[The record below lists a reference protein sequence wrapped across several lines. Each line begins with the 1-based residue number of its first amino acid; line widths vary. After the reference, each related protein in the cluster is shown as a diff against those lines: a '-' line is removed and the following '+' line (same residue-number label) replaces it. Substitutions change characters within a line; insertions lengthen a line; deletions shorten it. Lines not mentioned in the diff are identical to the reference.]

1 MLSALS
7 IRDIVLIE
15 RLDLSFDQ
23 GMTVLTGETGAGK
36 SILLDAL
43 GLALGG
49 RGDAALVRAGAERGV
64 VTAAFELAEGHRAFS
79 LLSEAGVESDGE
91 LVVRRVQNADGRSR
105 ATINDQPAS
114 VSLLRRLGGCLA
126 EIHGQHDDRAL
137 LDPAMH
143 RDLVDAFGELDAQR
157 LNVSQLW
164 QTWKADEAAL
174 NEHAERLERAEEERA
189 WLEHAVQELQAL
201 APQHGEEEQLSTRRQ
216 MMMNA
221 ERFAEALDDIDKALA
236 GDGTKEANLNA
247 GLRKLERRQAD
258 AAGQLDGL
266 ISALD
271 RLVGEMNAAKA
282 ALEEARSTFVFDA
295 SEQSDIEERLF
306 ALRDMARKHRCQVEQ
321 LPNVAE
327 RLNTDLANLQDG
339 QGHLDALR
347 AKAEASRKAYFK
359 KAEDLSVARR
369 AVAADL
375 DDKVMQ
381 ELAPLKLDKAKFLSD
396 MESGDSIAGPHGID
410 RLEFK
415 VATNP
420 GAAPGPIFKVASGG
434 ELSRFMLALKVVV
447 AARGSAPT
455 LIFDEIDTGIGGAT
469 ADAMGQ
475 RLARLSDTLQV
486 LSVTHS
492 PQVAVRAGTHM
503 LITKMEE
510 VSEGKST
517 DARLVTRVTQLHAES
532 RREEVARMLS
542 GASVTDEARAQAD
555 RLMRDT
561 G

>member
-1 MLSALS
+1 MLNALS

-15 RLDLSFDQ
+15 RLDLSFDA

-43 GLALGG
+43 GLALGA
-49 RGDAALVRAGAERGV
+49 RGDADLVRAGAERGV
-64 VTAAFELAEGHRAFS
+64 VTAAFELAPGHEAFA
-79 LLSEAGVESDGE
+79 LLNEAGVDSEGE
-91 LVVRRVQNADGRSR
+91 LVVRRVQSADGRSR
-105 ATINDQPAS
+105 ATVNDQPAS
-114 VSLLRRLGGCLA
+114 VGLLRRLGGCLA

-137 LDPAMH
+137 LDAAMH
-143 RDLVDAFGELDAQR
+143 RDLVDAFGELEGAR
-157 LNVSQLW
+157 RHVSDLW
-164 QTWKADEAAL
+164 ETWKTDEAAL
-174 NEHAERLERAEEERA
+174 NDHAARLERAEEERA
-189 WLEHAVQELQAL
+189 WLEHAVQELQAM
-201 APQHGEEEQLSTRRQ
+201 APQHGEEEKLSARRQ
-216 MMMNA
+216 LMMNA
-221 ERFAEALDDIDKALA
+221 ERFAEALDDVDKALA
-236 GDGTKEANLNA
+236 GDGTQEASLNA

-258 AAGQLDGL
+258 ASGQLDGL

-271 RLVGEMNAAKA
+271 RLVVEMNTAKS
-282 ALEEARSTFVFDA
+282 ALDEARATFEFDA
-295 SEQSDIEERLF
+295 REQAEIEERLF

-321 LPNVAE
+321 LPDVAE
-327 RLNTDLANLQDG
+327 RLITDLSNLQEG
-339 QGHLDALR
+339 QGHLDELR
-347 AKAEASRKAYFK
+347 RKAEASKRVYFVE
-359 KAEDLSVARR
+359 AEQLSAARR
-369 AVAADL
+369 AAATEL
-375 DDKVMQ
+375 DEQVMQ
-381 ELAPLKLDKAKFLSD
+381 ELGPLKLEKARFVSD
-396 MESGDSIAGPHGID
+396 IESGDSIAGAHGID

-420 GAAPGPIFKVASGG
+420 GAVPGPIVKVASGG
-434 ELSRFMLALKVVV
+434 ELSRFMLALKVVL

-475 RLARLSDTLQV
+475 RLARLSGTLQV
-486 LSVTHS
+486 LAVTHS
-492 PQVAVRAGTHM
+492 PQVAVRADTHM

-510 VSEGKST
+510 VSEGAQS
-517 DARLVTRVTQLHAES
+517 DARLVTRVTQLQAES

>member
-1 MLSALS
+1 MLTALS

-15 RLDLSFDQ
+15 RLDLRFDR

-49 RGDAALVRAGAERGV
+49 RGDAALVRTGAERGV
-64 VTAAFELAEGHRAFS
+64 VTAAFDLEPDHAAIALLADAD
-79 LLSEAGVESDGE
+79 VDCDGE
-91 LVVRRVQNADGRSR
+91 LVVRRVQSADGRSR

-114 VSLLRRLGGCLA
+114 VGLLKRLGACLA

-143 RDLVDAFGELDAQR
+143 RDLVDAFGELEGSRQKVAD
-157 LNVSQLW
+157 LW
-164 QTWKADEAAL
+164 QTWKADETAL
-174 NEHAERLERAEEERA
+174 NDHAERLERAEEERA

-201 APQHGEEEQLSTRRQ
+201 DPRHGEEEQLSTRRQ
-216 MMMNA
+216 LMMNS
-221 ERFAEALDDIDKALA
+221 ERYAEALDDVDKALA
-236 GDGTKEANLNA
+236 GDHTQQASLNA

-258 AAGQLDGL
+258 ASGQLDGL
-266 ISALD
+266 IAALD
-271 RLVGEMNAAKA
+271 RLVIEMNAAKV
-282 ALEEARSTFVFDA
+282 ALDEARSTFVFDA
-295 SEQSDIEERLF
+295 REQTEIEERLF
-306 ALRDMARKHRCQVEQ
+306 ALRDMARKHRCQIEQ
-321 LPNVAE
+321 LPDVAS
-327 RLNTDLANLQDG
+327 RLTTDLSNLQDG
-339 QGHLDALR
+339 QGHLDELR
-347 AKAEASRKAYFK
+347 AKAEASRAAYFAD
-359 KAEDLSVARR
+359 AEALSVARR
-369 AVAADL
+369 AAAVEL
-375 DDKVMQ
+375 DAQVLQ
-381 ELAPLKLDKAKFLSD
+381 ELAPLKLEKAIFVSD
-396 MESGDSIAGPHGID
+396 VETGDSIAGPHGID

-420 GAAPGPIFKVASGG
+420 GAAPGAIIKVASGG
-434 ELSRFMLALKVVV
+434 ELSRFMLALKVVL
-447 AARGSAPT
+447 AARCSAPT

-475 RLARLSDTLQV
+475 RLARLSGGLQV
-486 LSVTHS
+486 LAVTHS
-492 PQVAVRAGTHM
+492 PQVAVRADSHM

-510 VSEGKST
+510 VAGDAEA
-517 DARLVTRVTQLHAES
+517 DARLVTRVTQLQAES

-542 GASVTDEARAQAD
+542 GAIVTEEARAQAD

>member
-15 RLDLSFDQ
+15 RLDLSFDA

-43 GLALGG
+43 GLALGA

-64 VTAAFELAEGHRAFS
+64 VTAEFDLEPAHKAFTLLAEADVA
-79 LLSEAGVESDGE
+79 SEGE
-91 LVVRRVQNADGRSR
+91 LVVRRVQSADGRSR

-114 VSLLRRLGGCLA
+114 VGLLRRLGGCLA

-137 LDPAMH
+137 LDPVMH
-143 RDLVDAFGELDAQR
+143 RDLVDAFGELEDRRRTVAD
-157 LNVSQLW
+157 LW
-164 QTWKADEAAL
+164 QVWKADETAL

-201 APQHGEEEQLSTRRQ
+201 SPQHGEEEQLTTRRQ
-216 MMMNA
+216 LMMNS
-221 ERFAEALDDIDKALA
+221 ERFAEALDDVDKAIS
-236 GDGTKEANLNA
+236 GDHTQEASLNA

-258 AAGQLDGL
+258 ASGQLDGL

-271 RLVGEMNAAKA
+271 RLVIEMNAAKVALDA
-282 ALEEARSTFVFDA
+282 ARATFVFDA
-295 SEQSDIEERLF
+295 HEQSEIEERLF

-321 LPNVAE
+321 LPDVAE
-327 RLNTDLANLQDG
+327 RLITDLANLKDG
-339 QGHLDALR
+339 QGHLDELR
-347 AKAEASRKAYFK
+347 RKAEASRAAYFAD
-359 KAEDLSVARR
+359 AEDLSVARR
-369 AVAADL
+369 AAASDL
-375 DDKVMQ
+375 DDQVMQ
-381 ELAPLKLDKAKFLSD
+381 ELAPLKLEKATFVSD
-396 MESGDSIAGPHGID
+396 IESGDSIAGVHGID

-420 GAAPGPIFKVASGG
+420 GAAPGAIIKVASGG
-434 ELSRFMLALKVVV
+434 ELSRFMLALKVVL

-455 LIFDEIDTGIGGAT
+455 LVFDEIDTGIGGAT

-475 RLARLSDTLQV
+475 RLARLSGTLQV
-486 LSVTHS
+486 LAVTHS
-492 PQVAVRAGTHM
+492 PQVAVRADSHM

-510 VSEGKST
+510 VIEDAEA
-517 DARLVTRVTQLHAES
+517 DARLVTRVTRLQAES

-542 GASVTDEARAQAD
+542 GANVTDEARAQAD

>member
-15 RLDLSFDQ
+15 RLDLSFDA

-64 VTAAFELAEGHRAFS
+64 VTAGFDLDPAHKAFALLAEADVA
-79 LLSEAGVESDGE
+79 SEGE
-91 LVVRRVQNADGRSR
+91 LVVRRVQSADGRSR

-114 VSLLRRLGGCLA
+114 VGLLRKLGSCLA

-137 LDPAMH
+137 LDPVMH
-143 RDLVDAFGELDAQR
+143 RDLVDAFGELESRRAKVGD
-157 LNVSQLW
+157 LW
-164 QTWKADEAAL
+164 QVWKADETAL
-174 NEHAERLERAEEERA
+174 NEHSERLERAEEERA

-201 APQHGEEEQLSTRRQ
+201 APQHGEEEQLATRRQ
-216 MMMNA
+216 LMMNS
-221 ERFAEALDDIDKALA
+221 ERFAEALDDVDKAIS
-236 GDGTKEANLNA
+236 GDRTQEASLNA

-258 AAGQLDGL
+258 ASGQLDGL

-271 RLVGEMNAAKA
+271 RLVIEMNAAKS
-282 ALEEARSTFVFDA
+282 ALDEARATFVFDA
-295 SEQSDIEERLF
+295 REQSEIEERLF
-306 ALRDMARKHRCQVEQ
+306 ALREMARKHRCQVEQ
-321 LPNVAE
+321 LPDVAE
-327 RLNTDLANLQDG
+327 RLVTDLANLQDG
-339 QGHLDALR
+339 QGHLDELR
-347 AKAEASRKAYFK
+347 RKAEASRAAYFAD
-359 KAEDLSVARR
+359 AEALSVARR
-369 AVAADL
+369 AAAAEL
-375 DDKVMQ
+375 DDQVMQ
-381 ELAPLKLDKAKFLSD
+381 ELAPLKLEKATFVSD
-396 MESGDSIAGPHGID
+396 VESGDSIAAVHGID

-420 GAAPGPIFKVASGG
+420 GAAPGAIIKVASGG
-434 ELSRFMLALKVVV
+434 ELSRFMLALKVVL

-486 LSVTHS
+486 LAVTHS
-492 PQVAVRAGTHM
+492 PQVAVRADSHM

-510 VSEGKST
+510 VAEDTQT
-517 DARLVTRVTQLHAES
+517 DARLVTRVTRLQAES

-542 GASVTDEARAQAD
+542 GANVTDEARAQAD

>member
-15 RLDLSFDQ
+15 RLDLSFDE

-64 VTAAFELAEGHRAFS
+64 VTAAFELAEGHKAFA

-114 VSLLRRLGGCLA
+114 VTLLRRLGSCLA

-137 LDPAMH
+137 LDSAMH
-143 RDLVDAFGELDAQR
+143 RDLVDAFGELEPQR
-157 LNVSQLW
+157 LSVSALW
-164 QTWKADEAAL
+164 HAWKADEVAL

-189 WLEHAVQELQAL
+189 WLEHAAQELQAL

-221 ERFAEALDDIDKALA
+221 ERFAEALDDVDKALA
-236 GDGTKEANLNA
+236 GDGTQESRLNA

-258 AAGQLDGL
+258 ASGQLDGL

-271 RLVGEMNAAKA
+271 RLVIETNAAKS
-282 ALEEARSTFVFDA
+282 ALEEARATFVFDDR
-295 SEQSDIEERLF
+295 EQSEIEERLF
-306 ALRDMARKHRCQVEQ
+306 ALREMARKHRCQLEQ
-321 LPNVAE
+321 LPDVAE
-327 RLNTDLANLQDG
+327 RLTTDLANLQDG

-347 AKAEASRKAYFK
+347 AKVTASRSAYFDE
-359 KAEDLSVARR
+359 AEKLSVARR
-369 AVAADL
+369 AVAAEL
-375 DDKVMQ
+375 DDQVMQ
-381 ELAPLKLDKAKFLSD
+381 ELAPLKLEKAKFLSD
-396 MESGDSIAGPHGID
+396 IESGDSIAGPSGID

-415 VATNP
+415 VTTNP
-420 GAAPGPIFKVASGG
+420 GASPGSIVKVASGG

-447 AARGSAPT
+447 AARVSAPT

-475 RLARLSDTLQV
+475 RLARLSNTLQV

-492 PQVAVRAGTHM
+492 PQVAVRADKHM

-510 VSEGKST
+510 VSESKGT
-517 DARLVTRVTQLHAES
+517 DARLVTRVTELQAES

>member
-49 RGDAALVRAGAERGV
+49 RGDAALVRSGAERGV
-64 VTAAFELAEGHRAFS
+64 VTAAFELETGHKALA
-79 LLSEAGVESDGE
+79 LLADADVQCEGE

-114 VSLLRRLGGCLA
+114 VGLLRRLGGCLA

-137 LDPAMH
+137 LDPSMH
-143 RDLVDAFGELDAQR
+143 RDLVDAFGELDGQCR
-157 LNVSQLW
+157 KVSGLW
-164 QTWKADEAAL
+164 QDWKADELAL
-174 NEHAERLERAEEERA
+174 SDHAERLGRAEEERA
-189 WLEHAVQELQAL
+189 WLEHAVQELRAL
-201 APQHGEEEQLSTRRQ
+201 DPQHGEEEKLSTRRQ
-216 MMMNA
+216 LMMNS
-221 ERFAEALDDIDKALA
+221 ERFAEALDDVDKALA
-236 GDGTKEANLNA
+236 GDRTQEASLNA

-258 AAGQLDGL
+258 AAGQLNGL

-271 RLVGEMNAAKA
+271 RLVIEMNAAKA
-282 ALEEARSTFVFDA
+282 ALDEARATFVFDA
-295 SEQSDIEERLF
+295 REQAEIEERLF
-306 ALRDMARKHRCQVEQ
+306 ALRDMARKHRCQIEQ
-321 LPNVAE
+321 LPDVSH
-327 RLNTDLANLQDG
+327 RLVTDLANLQDG
-339 QGHLDALR
+339 QGHLDELR
-347 AKAEASRKAYFK
+347 RKAEASRAAYFAD
-359 KAEDLSVARR
+359 AEKLSVARR
-369 AVAADL
+369 AAATEL
-375 DDKVMQ
+375 DQQVMQ
-381 ELAPLKLDKAKFLSD
+381 ELGPLKLEKALFISD
-396 MESGDSIAGPHGID
+396 IESGDSIAGAHGID

-415 VATNP
+415 VSTNP
-420 GAAPGPIFKVASGG
+420 GADPGPIIKVASGG
-434 ELSRFMLALKVVV
+434 ELSRFMLALKVVL

-475 RLARLSDTLQV
+475 RLSRLSDTLQV
-486 LSVTHS
+486 LAVTHS
-492 PQVAVRAGTHM
+492 PQVAVRADSHM
-503 LITKMEE
+503 LITKIEE
-510 VSEGKST
+510 VVGEAEN
-517 DARLVTRVTQLHAES
+517 DARLVTRVIQLQAES

-542 GASVTDEARAQAD
+542 GANVTDEARAQAD

>member
-15 RLDLSFDQ
+15 RLDLSFDG

-43 GLALGG
+43 GLALGA
-49 RGDAALVRAGAERGV
+49 RGDAALVRSGAERGV
-64 VTAAFELAEGHRAFS
+64 VTAAFELEDGHQAFA
-79 LLSEAGVESDGE
+79 LLAEAGVECEGE

-105 ATINDQPAS
+105 ATVNDQPAS
-114 VSLLRRLGGCLA
+114 VGLLRRLASCLA

-137 LDPAMH
+137 LDAAMH
-143 RDLVDAFGELDAQR
+143 RDLVDAFGELDAARRQ
-157 LNVSQLW
+157 VSGLW
-164 QTWKADEAAL
+164 ETWKTDEAAL
-174 NEHAERLERAEEERA
+174 NDHAARLERAEEERA
-189 WLEHAVQELQAL
+189 WLEHAVEELQAM
-201 APQHGEEEQLSTRRQ
+201 APQHGEEEQLSARRQ
-216 MMMNA
+216 LMMNA
-221 ERFAEALDDIDKALA
+221 ERFAEALDDVDKALA
-236 GDGTKEANLNA
+236 GDGTQEASLNA

-258 AAGQLDGL
+258 ASGQLDGL
-266 ISALD
+266 IGALD
-271 RLVGEMNAAKA
+271 RLVVEMNTAKA
-282 ALEEARSTFVFDA
+282 ALDEARRTFEFDA
-295 SEQSDIEERLF
+295 REQAEIEERLF

-321 LPNVAE
+321 LPDVAE
-327 RLNTDLANLQDG
+327 RLITDLANLQDG
-339 QGHLDALR
+339 QGHLDELR
-347 AKAEASRKAYFK
+347 RKAEAAKLAYFDE
-359 KAEDLSVARR
+359 AERLSAARR
-369 AVAADL
+369 SAAGEL
-375 DDKVMQ
+375 DEQVMQ
-381 ELAPLKLDKAKFLSD
+381 ELGPLKLEKARFISD
-396 MESGDSIAGPHGID
+396 IESGDSIAGAHGID

-420 GAAPGPIFKVASGG
+420 GADPGPIVKVASGG
-434 ELSRFMLALKVVV
+434 ELSRFMLALKVVL

-486 LSVTHS
+486 LAVTHS
-492 PQVAVRAGTHM
+492 PQVAVRADTHM

-510 VSEGKST
+510 VNEEAKA
-517 DARLVTRVTQLHAES
+517 DARLVTRVTQLQAES

>member
-15 RLDLSFDQ
+15 RLDLNFDE

-49 RGDAALVRAGAERGV
+49 RGDAALVRAGAERGI
-64 VTAAFELAEGHRAFS
+64 VTAAFDLEPGHRAFG
-79 LLSEAGVESDGE
+79 LLSEAGVESEGE

-114 VSLLRRLGGCLA
+114 VTLLRQLGSCLA

-137 LDPAMH
+137 LDPVMH
-143 RDLVDAFGELDAQR
+143 RDLVDAFGELEPARRQ
-157 LNVSQLW
+157 VSDLW
-164 QTWKADEAAL
+164 QVWKADETAL
-174 NEHAERLERAEEERA
+174 NDHAERLERAEEERA

-216 MMMNA
+216 MMMIS
-221 ERFAEALDDIDKALA
+221 ERFAEALDDVDKALA
-236 GDGTKEANLNA
+236 GDRTQEASLNA
-247 GLRKLERRQAD
+247 GLRKLERRKAD
-258 AAGQLDGL
+258 ASGQLDGL

-271 RLVGEMNAAKA
+271 RLVIEMNAAKA
-282 ALEEARSTFVFDA
+282 ALDEARATFVFDGR
-295 SEQSDIEERLF
+295 EQSEIEERLF
-306 ALRDMARKHRCQVEQ
+306 ALREMARKHRCQLEQ
-321 LPNVAE
+321 LPDVAE
-327 RLNTDLANLQDG
+327 RLQTDLTNLQDG
-339 QGHLDALR
+339 QGHLDELR
-347 AKAEASRKAYFK
+347 RKAEASRTAYFEH
-359 KAEDLSVARR
+359 AEKLSDARR
-369 AVAADL
+369 AVAAEL
-375 DDKVMQ
+375 DEQVMQ
-381 ELAPLKLDKAKFLSD
+381 ELAPLKLEKATFLSD
-396 MESGDSIAGPHGID
+396 IESGDSIAGANGID

-415 VATNP
+415 VTTNP
-420 GAAPGPIFKVASGG
+420 GASPGPIVKVASGG

-447 AARGSAPT
+447 AARVSAPT

-475 RLARLSDTLQV
+475 RLGRLSGSLQV
-486 LSVTHS
+486 LAVTHS
-492 PQVAVRAGTHM
+492 PQVAVRADVHM

-510 VSEGKST
+510 VTEEKEA
-517 DARLVTRVTQLHAES
+517 DARLVTRVTQLQAES